1 MGYPLTEEKVH
12 AENISNRFPVGI
24 YIHIKLL
31 GGFAIAKAL
40 THKKKISCNEMSNL
54 IRLRKINQ

>member
-24 YIHIKLL
+24 YIKIW
-31 GGFAIAKAL
+31 GGFVVAKAL
-40 THKKKISCNEMSNL
+40 SHKKKKSYNEMSNL
-54 IRLRKINQ
+54 IRLRKVNQ

>member
-31 GGFAIAKAL
+31 GGLLLLKL
-40 THKKKISCNEMSNL
+40 YHTKRRSLVMRC
-54 IRLRKINQ
+54 QT